1 MRVLLSPQASR
12 QLSARRMASS
22 GRVGTRLLLLLATAQ
37 RCAAGYTMDQAM
49 AIHPDGTPVDPAAMR
64 DHMRKGDLPTHWM
77 EDLKLL
83 ELVAGDDL
91 DAFADYMET
100 INSDRIFQEDGS
112 AQDIK
117 AWRQS
122 VRDDE
127 HFSGL
132 MRGSYPEELELIFSG
147 SDDEVQNMLRA
158 QHSAQAAAMEQE
170 SKYEEEL

>member
-1 MRVLLSPQASR
+1 
-12 QLSARRMASS
+12 
-22 GRVGTRLLLLLATAQ
+22 
-37 RCAAGYTMDQAM
+37 MDQAM

-64 DHMRKGDLPTHWM
+64 EHMRKGDLPTHWM
-77 EDLKLL
+77 EDHKLL

-91 DAFADYMET
+91 DAFADYMQA

-127 HFSGL
+127 YFAGL
-132 MRGSYPEELELIFSG
+132 MRASYPEALELIVKSG
-147 SDDEVQNMLRA
+147 SDEEVQDMLRA
-158 QHSAQAAAMEQE
+158 QHRAQAAATQQK
-170 SKYEEEL
+170 SRYQEEL

>member
-1 MRVLLSPQASR
+1 MF
-12 QLSARRMASS
+12 
-22 GRVGTRLLLLLATAQ
+22 
-37 RCAAGYTMDQAM
+37 
-49 AIHPDGTPVDPAAMR
+49 TPR
-64 DHMRKGDLPTHWM
+64 S
-77 EDLKLL
+77 KLVESEGGAYL
-83 ELVAGDDL
+83 G
-91 DAFADYMET
+91 
-100 INSDRIFQEDGS
+100 DGS

-132 MRGSYPEELELIFSG
+132 MRASYPEELELIFSG

>member
-1 MRVLLSPQASR
+1 
-12 QLSARRMASS
+12 MATSCA
-22 GRVGTRLLLLLATAQ
+22 GRARLLLLIATAQ
-37 RCAAGYTMDQAM
+37 RCSAGYTMDQAM

-64 DHMRKGDLPTHWM
+64 DHLRKGDLPTHWM

-132 MRGSYPEELELIFSG
+132 MRASYPEELELIFSG

-158 QHSAQAAAMEQE
+158 QHRAQAAAMEQE

>member
-1 MRVLLSPQASR
+1 
-12 QLSARRMASS
+12 MASS
-22 GRVGTRLLLLLATAQ
+22 CGCVAGPRLLLLLATAH
-37 RCAAGYTMDQAM
+37 RLVHAGYTMDQAM

-64 DHMRKGDLPTHWM
+64 DHLRKGELPAHWM
-77 EDLKLL
+77 EDQRLL

-100 INSDRIFQEDGS
+100 IHSDRIFHEDGS

-127 HFSGL
+127 YFSGL
-132 MRGSYPEELELIFSG
+132 MRASYPEVLALVLSG

-158 QHSAQAAAMEQE
+158 QHSSQAAAQKQE
-170 SKYEEEL
+170 L